1 MTDAEKRILSKEL
14 CARVFY
20 NVMCAVEGEGDEPLL
35 LGSYMRCGDIYSFD
49 FYFDECSSLAFR
61 NVEEIKPYLYPLQK
75 APSKFIEKY
84 NDLLERYSYATGTE
98 DDEINFS
105 TELIDLF
112 HEYHVDYRGLIDMG
126 LARDA
131 TNKNIYSL

>member
-1 MTDAEKRILSKEL
+1 MTETEKRILSKEL

-20 NVMCAVEGEGDEPLL
+20 NVKCSVDGEGDEPLL
-35 LGSYMRCGDIYSFD
+35 LGSYLRCEDIYSFD

-61 NVEEIKPYLYPLQK
+61 NVEEIKPYLYPLQT

-84 NDLLERYSYATGTE
+84 NDLLARYSCLAWTE

-112 HEYHVDYRGLIDMG
+112 HEYHVDNRGLIDMG